1 MAKDPRFNFYP
12 DNWDGGT
19 EGFTLEQ
26 EGAYLALII
35 MQSRKGKFTK
45 DQAMDK
51 LLQKTRGN
59 AAACATL
66 WDFLLP
72 KFETDGTL
80 YWSARLI
87 KEVEKS
93 KNHSKKQSE
102 RANKRWGNNP
112 AHAAAV
118 PVYRNRIGS
127 GNRTEEKG
135 GTGENKLLSESEG
148 PPTNE
153 TQQAHT
159 TAEASAQVR
168 HIGKVNGH
176 RITIRPVYAHD
187 VPIIIHD
194 LQEYFHQSGQ
204 LTHLVE
210 AGWNKFAEFMKANP
224 AAIFND
230 PGHLYNSYRKYCLAP
245 PPPGNGPTGTLSK
258 RQLNRQLNKA
268 ENGQHA

>member
-45 DQAMDK
+45 EQAMDK

-66 WDFLLP
+66 WNFLVP

-93 KNHSKKQSE
+93 INHSKKQSE

-135 GTGENKLLSESEG
+135 GAGENETVIARES
-148 PPTNE
+148 NE
-153 TQQAHT
+153 DDRGNLPDR
-159 TAEASAQVR
+159 SK

-187 VPIIIHD
+187 VPIVIHD
-194 LQEYFHQSGQ
+194 LQEYFQQSGQ
-204 LTHLVE
+204 LKDLQE

-230 PGHLYNSYRKYCLAP
+230 PGHLYNSYRKFCNAP
-245 PPPGNGPTGTLSK
+245 PSIDHRPSTNGLSK

-268 ENGQHA
+268 EPNGHHASAN